1 MIREQDETMP
11 RNHSYK
17 PLTNGGECV
26 GEIGEANTNLL
37 RDMLVAQRNNESTN
51 RLLRTDKM
59 LSYIQ
64 WLSQVTKCNGD
75 PDTQK
80 AMQTSEILSSGLYI
94 YCFNSKCTLTIN
106 VCKLIYYQTLCFP
119 KTGSNQM

>member
-1 MIREQDETMP
+1 
-11 RNHSYK
+11 
-17 PLTNGGECV
+17 
-26 GEIGEANTNLL
+26 
-37 RDMLVAQRNNESTN
+37 MLVAQRNNVCTN
-51 RLLRTDKM
+51 RLVRTDKM

-64 WLSQVTKCNGD
+64 WLSQVTKYNGD

-106 VCKLIYYQTLCFP
+106 VCKLIYYQTLRFP
-119 KTGSNQM
+119 KNGSNQM